1 MRKRLFQ
8 AAGAALAA
16 LLVAGLVVPYINA
29 DQYGKRLQSS
39 LERALGRK
47 VEIGRVRFN
56 LFRGPGFSVERDDRG
71 PGVVIHEDP
80 SIGIEPIAYVET
92 MEVRPSLWWLL
103 LGRFRIA
110 SIRLEDAS
118 INLTKTGPAGEP
130 GRWNFS
136 SFVGRSVMSS
146 VPAIQVRDGRINFK
160 FGDTKSVFYLTG
172 ADLDITPPGSL
183 GGGWEVSCDA
193 QPARTDR
200 PGRGLGSFSL
210 KGRWFVAPERVD
222 LDLTLDRTGLGEWT
236 ALLRGEAGAVHGTL
250 TSRLHLGG
258 PIQNIGIRGRLTVE
272 DVHRW
277 DLLPPSG
284 GQGWPLDVRGQ
295 LDLVGQRLEL
305 ESNSAGRE
313 LPPLL
318 IRFRASDYLA
328 QPHWAVELNWNRFPV
343 APLMGLAEH
352 MGAQLPPDLKLTG
365 TMDGAMV
372 YSPERSF
379 QGELG
384 FHDTAVAAP
393 HSPPLRFDNAYM
405 VLDGTHARLSPAVV
419 HTGDDAAEIEADYAI
434 DRNALDLSIH
444 SDSMKASALRAQAAL
459 AAVPWLAD
467 VTAGE
472 WSGDLHR
479 HQEAARSEW
488 TGHIEIRNADVAVDG
503 LADPVH
509 FDSARMEIAGE
520 RVLLD
525 QIAARVGKLSFTG
538 DYRHDPALAHPDRL
552 RLRADDVD
560 AADLETELLPS
571 LRRDRGLIAR
581 ALGRSSIPDWMQR
594 RDVEGTVQVGALT
607 LGAVRL
613 ENVRAQWRWNVARAD
628 VEAVQAKLG
637 RAVVSGRV
645 TIGLRGAQPSYRV
658 AARVKGLDW
667 QSGKWD
673 AEGTMETSGAGAQ
686 LLANLKSEVAF
697 TGSALDAGGALPW
710 RTVTGSCNVAWSP
723 HLQVTDLSLKT
734 ADDEVFTGRGTA
746 QDDGRLVFL
755 LNNGARE
762 MRMSGTL
769 AKLKVE

>member
-1 MRKRLFQ
+1 MRRRIFQ
-8 AAGAALAA
+8 AVGGALAA
-16 LLVAGLVVPYINA
+16 LVIAGLVVPYISA
-29 DQYGKRLQSS
+29 DQYGKRLQAS

-56 LFRGPGFSVERDDRG
+56 LFQGPGFSVERDGRG

-103 LGRFRIA
+103 FGRFRIA

-118 INLTKTGPAGEP
+118 INLTKSGAAGEP

-136 SFVGRSVMSS
+136 SFIGRSVMRS

-160 FGDTKSVFYLTG
+160 FGNTKSVFYLTG

-183 GGGWEVSCDA
+183 GGGWKVSCDA

-210 KGRWFVAPERVD
+210 KGHWFVAPERVD

-250 TSRLHLGG
+250 TSRVHLGG
-258 PIQNIGIRGRLTVE
+258 PIQNIGITGRLTVE

-284 GQGWPLDVRGQ
+284 GPGWPLDVRGR
-295 LDLVGQRLEL
+295 LDLVGQHFEL

-343 APLMGLAEH
+343 TPLMGLAEH
-352 MGAQLPPDLKLTG
+352 MGAQLPPNLRLSG
-365 TMDGAMV
+365 TMDGAIV
-372 YSPERSF
+372 YSPEHSF

-393 HSPPLRFDNAYM
+393 HSPPLRFDNAYV
-405 VLDGTHARLSPAVV
+405 VLEGNHARLSPAVV
-419 HTGDDAAEIEADYAI
+419 HTGDDEAGIEADYAI

-444 SDSMKASALRAQAAL
+444 SGSMKVASLRAQAAL
-459 AAVPWLAD
+459 AAVPWLAEA
-467 VTAGE
+467 TSGE
-472 WSGDLHR
+472 WSGDLHHHR
-479 HQEAARSEW
+479 EAARSEW
-488 TGHIEIRNADVAVDG
+488 TGRLEIRNADVAVDG

-509 FDSARMEIAGE
+509 FDSARLEIVGE

-525 QIAARVGKLSFTG
+525 QIAARAGRLAFTG
-538 DYRHDPALAHPDRL
+538 DYRHDPTLAHPDRL
-552 RLRADDVD
+552 RLRADEVD
-560 AADLETELLPS
+560 AADLEAELLPS

-581 ALGRSSIPDWMQR
+581 ALGRTSIPDWMKR
-594 RDVEGTVQVGALT
+594 RDVEGAVQVGSLT
-607 LGAVRL
+607 LGPARL
-613 ENVRAQWRWNVARAD
+613 ENVRAQLRWEVARAD
-628 VEAVQAKLG
+628 LEAVRAKLG
-637 RAVVSGRV
+637 RAAVSGRV
-645 TIGLRGAQPSYRV
+645 TIGLRGSQPSYRV
-658 AARVKGLDW
+658 AARLKGLDW

-686 LLANLKSEVAF
+686 LLANLKSEFTF

-710 RTVTGSCNVAWSP
+710 RTVEGSCNVAWSP
-723 HLQVTDLSLKT
+723 RLQIKDLSFKT
-734 ADDEVFTGRGTA
+734 GEDEVFTGRGAA
-746 QDDGRLVFL
+746 QDDGRLLLL
-755 LNNGARE
+755 LNNGVKE

-769 AKLKVE
+769 ANLKVE